1 MGRWL
6 TIENKREL
14 IDKSA
19 AEPGMTHSELARW
32 SKRAFRLRKAPARNT
47 VSDILKNASTI
58 KKPEYGEGKR
68 RKPLKAEQ
76 IREDIGGPA
85 LDVGLSAGWL
95 TGFLKRHKLRY
106 RPRHGEAGSADA
118 DVVREERHAI
128 QEITDCYDAHDIY
141 NMDETGLY
149 YAAARGRSICTA
161 TTKGVKKN
169 KTRLTQALTTN
180 ADGSDS
186 LPVLFIGKAQ
196 KPRCFGKKT
205 AEQLGYLYR
214 KSTKAWMNSKIYQ
227 NWLLQLDKEMRA
239 AKQHILLLVDNVSS
253 HALGDMV
260 LTNIKVQ
267 KLPANTTTYLQPLD
281 AGVIASF
288 KERFRSLQIDHGIER
303 FEADANVNGQSAYK
317 IDQLQ
322 AMQWSSLLWSS
333 TEAKTVAHCWQK
345 TGLATPLRGND
356 EPDEDGED
364 EGVEEGDADGE
375 IVDLM
380 LKVASISL

>member
-76 IREDIGGPA
+76 IREDVGGPA
-85 LDVGLSAGWL
+85 LDVGLSVGWL

-118 DVVREERHAI
+118 DVVREGHHAI
-128 QEITDCYDAHDIY
+128 QEITDCYDAHDTY

-149 YAAARGRSICTA
+149 YAAAPGR
-161 TTKGVKKN
+161 N
-169 KTRLTQALTTN
+169 
-180 ADGSDS
+180 GSDS

-196 KPRCFGKKT
+196 KPRCVGKKT

-214 KSTKAWMNSKIYQ
+214 KSTKACMNSKIYQ
-227 NWLLQLDKEMRA
+227 NGLLQLDKEMRA
-239 AKQHILLLVDNVSS
+239 AKWHILLLVDNVFS

-267 KLPANTTTYLQPLD
+267 KLSANTTTYLQPLD

-288 KERFRSLQIDHGIER
+288 KARFRSLQIDHGIER

>member
-68 RKPLKAEQ
+68 RKPLKVKAPALEKNLEEWVGSVEARGLCFNRKAITRKAEQ
-76 IREDIGGPA
+76 IREDVGGPA
-85 LDVGLSAGWL
+85 LDVGLAVGWL

-106 RPRHGEAGSADA
+106 RPRHGEAGSAVA
-118 DVVREERHAI
+118 DEVREGRHAI
-128 QEITDCYDAHDIY
+128 QEITDCYDAHDTY
-141 NMDETGLY
+141 NMDEIGLY
-149 YAAARGRSICTA
+149 YAAAPGRI
-161 TTKGVKKN
+161 
-169 KTRLTQALTTN
+169 
-180 ADGSDS
+180 
-186 LPVLFIGKAQ
+186 
-196 KPRCFGKKT
+196 
-205 AEQLGYLYR
+205 
-214 KSTKAWMNSKIYQ
+214 
-227 NWLLQLDKEMRA
+227 
-239 AKQHILLLVDNVSS
+239 
-253 HALGDMV
+253 
-260 LTNIKVQ
+260 Q

-288 KERFRSLQIDHGIER
+288 KAHFRSLQIDHGIER

-356 EPDEDGED
+356 ELDEDGED